1 MTGDAT
7 GGAGPQDLRLQMYAP
22 LARWLEETH
31 GRDALLCAAGEA
43 GLDPADFHDRRRC
56 VAHEQAERWLQAVYW
71 YCDDDRAFQE
81 AAGHGLAG
89 NLRRFGGILVLLAKA
104 SRRRV
109 VAACLNSDQATPRT
123 RFEVMA
129 SAPRRLTVRY
139 VSPFPESRLMCL
151 NRMGRGAALPS
162 LWGMPPAHVGERACL
177 ARGDDACVYELRF
190 LAGRRW
196 LPGLLGLLVGGAAGA
211 GLRAFG
217 LLEPAGLVAVPLL
230 VGALAQLWE
239 TSRAH
244 RHNFVVAGEIGEA
257 LRRMSREEIEARRE
271 LQRLEEIRRHWA
283 NDLDL
288 DRTLEAARLRGFS
301 HDLRNPLA
309 VLRLQAELL
318 RRELAGLEG
327 PLHVVEEH
335 LRTLDEID
343 ALVAGM
349 LATLGH
355 GTARRARQPVRIDDL
370 AERTERRLRALAR
383 GRPLAVGLTRRP
395 SAPGEVEVDALAL
408 DRVLDN
414 LMMNA
419 LKYTE
424 QGAVEVEL
432 AGADGGR
439 TLVLSVRDTG
449 QGIAPEDLRS
459 VFEPAGSDPARRRPG
474 SYGLGLSVVVQLLH
488 EMGARLEV
496 ESLLGEGSA
505 FRCYIPRRLR
515 HLTPPPRP
523 LAGPQDLG
531 RSLVEQVVTVRA
543 AAPPAS

>member
-1 MTGDAT
+1 
-7 GGAGPQDLRLQMYAP
+7 MYAP

-43 GLDPADFHDRRRC
+43 GLDPADLDNRQRF
-56 VAHEQAERWLQAVYW
+56 VSHEQAERWLQAVYW
-71 YCDDDRAFQE
+71 YCGDGRVFQE
-81 AAGHGLAG
+81 AAGYGLAG
-89 NLRRFGGILVLLAKA
+89 NLRRFGGVLTLLART
-104 SRRRV
+104 SRRLLIT
-109 VAACLNSDQATPRT
+109 ACLHSGQVSPRT
-123 RFEVMA
+123 RFEVVA

-151 NRMGRGAALPS
+151 ARMGRGAALPS

-196 LPGLLGLLVGGAAGA
+196 LPGLLGLLAGGAAGA

-217 LLEPAGLVAVPLL
+217 LLEPAGLVSVPLL

-239 TSRAH
+239 TSRTH
-244 RHNFVVAGEIGEA
+244 RHNLVVAGEIGEA
-257 LRRMSREEIEARRE
+257 LQRMSREEIEARRE
-271 LQRLEEIRRHWA
+271 LQRLEEIRRQWA

-288 DRTLEAARLRGFS
+288 DRTVEAARLRGFS

-318 RRELAGLEG
+318 RRELARHGG
-327 PLHVVEEH
+327 PIHLVDEH
-335 LRTLDEID
+335 LHTLDEVD
-343 ALVAGM
+343 ELVAGM

-355 GTARRARQPVRIDDL
+355 GKSQRARQPVRVDAL
-370 AERTERRLRALAR
+370 AARTERRLRALGR
-383 GRPLAVGLTRRP
+383 GRPLTVSLSRRP
-395 SAPGEVEVDALAL
+395 SAPEEVEVDALAL

-419 LKYTE
+419 LKYTD
-424 QGAVEVEL
+424 QGSVEVEL
-432 AGADGGR
+432 SGADAGR
-439 TLVLSVRDTG
+439 TLVVSVKDTG
-449 QGIAPEDLRS
+449 QGIAAEDLRS
-459 VFEPAGSDPARRRPG
+459 IFEPAGSDPARRRPG

-496 ESLLGEGSA
+496 ESLLGQGSA
-505 FRCYIPRRLR
+505 FRCYIPSRLR

-543 AAPPAS
+543 AAPPVPPVPPAS